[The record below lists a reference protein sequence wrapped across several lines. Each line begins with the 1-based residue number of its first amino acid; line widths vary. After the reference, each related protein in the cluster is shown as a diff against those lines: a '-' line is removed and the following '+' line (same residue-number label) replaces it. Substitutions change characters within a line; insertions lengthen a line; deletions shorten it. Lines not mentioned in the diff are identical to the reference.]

1 MLFLQNNWQNQLD
14 RDYFSSLQ
22 EQSIIHILIKK
33 KKKQKVTYNP
43 THKKGQHTAFFFLF
57 LQQILYFIMLTT
69 DKIGKQYYPYLLA
82 GKGAA
87 PALAKSAEKTMHREM
102 PFISSLWM
110 SDKHTALLSSTEDQD
125 ITARL
130 ALGSGLTICFLG
142 LKS

>member
-1 MLFLQNNWQNQLD
+1 
-14 RDYFSSLQ
+14 
-22 EQSIIHILIKK
+22 
-33 KKKQKVTYNP
+33 
-43 THKKGQHTAFFFLF
+43 
-57 LQQILYFIMLTT
+57 MLTT

-110 SDKHTALLSSTEDQD
+110 SDKRTALLSSTEDQD

>member
-1 MLFLQNNWQNQLD
+1 M
-14 RDYFSSLQ
+14 
-22 EQSIIHILIKK
+22 
-33 KKKQKVTYNP
+33 TYNP
-43 THKKGQHTAFFFLF
+43 THKKGQHTAFFFLLF